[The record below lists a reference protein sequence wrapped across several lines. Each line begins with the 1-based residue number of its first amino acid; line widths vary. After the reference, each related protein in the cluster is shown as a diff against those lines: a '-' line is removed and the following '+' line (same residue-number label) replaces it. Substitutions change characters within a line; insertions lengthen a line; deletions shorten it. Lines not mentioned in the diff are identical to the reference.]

1 MKFNKKMNPLKGGTP
16 RNVVLSLIIFV
27 VTLSFLTYI
36 AEHAHVTKELNY
48 SQFLKE
54 VESGLVQSVR
64 VSGQEV
70 AGTYKDGTRFEA
82 KIAENPSNWELL
94 QKNNVEITVLE
105 PAAAGVNPW
114 HFIGFTLILAF
125 IGLIWFFVR
134 QSRGSGN
141 GSSALFSFG
150 KSNARMFNP
159 SQIKVTF
166 KDVAGAKEA
175 KEELQDVVEFLK
187 NPAKYKKIGAELTR
201 GVLLVGE
208 PGNGKTLLA
217 KAIAGEAN
225 CPFFSITGSDFI
237 EVFVGVGASRIRD
250 LFAQARRKS
259 PCIIFIDEID
269 AIGRRRGSG
278 LGGGNDEREQTLNQ
292 LLTEMDG
299 FSTADAPVIVIAAT
313 NMPGVLDKALLRPG
327 RFDRMITVPFPDE
340 AARRQILEINAQKV
354 SIAPEVDLSKIIE
367 ESAGFSCADLANCV
381 NQAAI
386 HASRNGRA
394 TVTQEDFDVAFKKLL
409 ESKRAG
415 HGEHKTTSEEST
427 ARMYLPSQIKVRF
440 NDVAGLEEAKEEM
453 HDFIDFLKDP
463 EKYKKIGA
471 KLTKGVLLV
480 GDPGNGKT
488 LLARAVAGE
497 AGCSFFSVSGSEF
510 IEKYVGVGAARVRDL
525 FNQARK
531 HKPAIIFIDE
541 IDAVGGKR
549 DASGGDREHSQTL
562 NQLLTEMDGFE
573 VDDLPVIV
581 LAATNR
587 ADILDPALKR
597 PGRFDRHVTVT
608 YPDLKARR
616 AILDVHTRN
625 VKIDPTINLDT
636 IARATPGFSGASVAH
651 LVNEAA
657 INAVKHGR
665 DAISM
670 DDMEEA
676 RDKVMMGKQMKSMV
690 QRPEDLEATAWHEA
704 GHVILTMLQPE
715 ISKTLHK
722 ATILPRGSALGF
734 MSYFEEHDRYGH
746 SKEELEADIVATLG
760 GRVGE
765 MMGMGKQ
772 FTGVTG
778 DLQHVTAKA
787 RHMVRYY
794 GMSDK
799 LGLIYYQEPL
809 SPQTERLIEEEV
821 KAIIDRCYEKAQRL
835 LGENRDKLELLTK
848 ELIRKEL
855 LSAEEMYELL
865 GMKAPELHKLT

>member
-1 MKFNKKMNPLKGGTP
+1 MNPLKGGTP
-16 RNVVLSLIIFV
+16 RNVVVSLIIFV

-36 AEHAHVTKELNY
+36 ADHAHVTKELNY

-64 VSGQEV
+64 VAGQEV
-70 AGTYKDGTRFEA
+70 VGTYKDGTRFEA

-105 PAAAGVNPW
+105 PASTGVNPW
-114 HFIGFTLILAF
+114 HFIGFALLVAF
-125 IGLIWFFVR
+125 IGLIWFFIR

-150 KSNARMFNP
+150 KSNARLFNP

-166 KDVAGAKEA
+166 KDVAGAQDA

-187 NPAKYKKIGAELTR
+187 NPSKYKKIGAELTR

-299 FSTADAPVIVIAAT
+299 FASADAPVVVIAAT

-354 SIAPEVDLSKIIE
+354 SIAPEVDFTKIVE

-386 HASRNGRA
+386 YASRNGRSM
-394 TVTQEDFDVAFKKLL
+394 VTQEDFDTAFKKLL
-409 ESKRAG
+409 ESKRASL
-415 HGEHKTTSEEST
+415 GEHKTSGEEST

-440 NDVAGLEEAKEEM
+440 ADVAGLEEAKEEM
-453 HDFIDFLKDP
+453 QDFIDFLKDP
-463 EKYKKIGA
+463 AKYKKIGA

-510 IEKYVGVGAARVRDL
+510 IEKYVGVGAARIRDL

-549 DASGGDREHSQTL
+549 EAGSGGDREHSQTL

-573 VDDLPVIV
+573 VEELPVIV

-587 ADILDPALKR
+587 ADILDPALTR
-597 PGRFDRHVTVT
+597 PGRFDRHVEVT

-625 VKIDPTINLDT
+625 VKLDESIDLDR
-636 IARATPGFSGASVAH
+636 IARATPGFSAASVAN

-665 DAISM
+665 DGVSI

-676 RDKVMMGKQMKSMV
+676 RDKVMMGKQMKSKK
-690 QRPEDLEATAWHEA
+690 QRPEHLNVTAWHEA
-704 GHVILTMLQPE
+704 GHALLIMLQPE
-715 ISKTLHK
+715 IAKTLHK
-722 ATILPRGSALGF
+722 ATILPRGSALGYVSHF
-734 MSYFEEHDRYGH
+734 QEHDRYKY
-746 SKEELEADIVATLG
+746 SKAELAADIVVSLG

-765 MMGMGKQ
+765 EMGTGNQ
-772 FTGVTG
+772 FTGVAA
-778 DLQHVTAKA
+778 DLEHVTSVA
-787 RHMVRYY
+787 RSMVRYY

-799 LGLIYYQEPL
+799 LGLISYDNQI
-809 SPQTERLIEEEV
+809 SQHTERLIEEEV
-821 KAIIDRCYEKAQRL
+821 KTIIDHCYAKAKKL
-835 LGENRDKLELLTK
+835 LLENRDKLELLAKTLL
-848 ELIRKEL
+848 EKEL
-855 LSAEEMYELL
+855 LSAEEMYALL
-865 GMKAPELHKLT
+865 GMQAPELHKLT